1 MPLSAERMQ
10 TMMAEIDCG
19 VTREESRLAPLD
31 AAEAG
36 FWERAVVEIRAIKE
50 QGYEVD
56 LGTPELPG

>member
-1 MPLSAERMQ
+1 MPLSAEQMQ

-50 QGYEVD
+50 QGYPAGD
-56 LGTPELPG
+56 